1 MSVPPTGGREG
12 VGASFAIAR
21 AAVRPT
27 LEANVAQS
35 KKLAA
40 HAVLAV
46 AVAALVGAS
55 AFAESRP
62 ENGTRAR
69 RDEGGAIRRERTAAP
84 SERRRGDE
92 TPKAAR
98 GSEPRVRSG
107 SSIDVRGSR
116 PSETR
121 DRVARD
127 GAERRESGRRERA
140 IERGQR
146 DESYRNR
153 GESPR
158 NRTDV
163 DRNRSTRDRADIDR
177 NRAGRDRHEVDRNR
191 SARGRSETYRDS
203 SRGRNEHYR
212 NRHESRSRHY
222 ERYGRKPYYA
232 SGRVSRFHRHG
243 NGYRVWVHGA
253 PYPFFVPLS
262 HWHHDR
268 FRVGLMIR
276 LGGWYNDAGYYDYY
290 DGRSSGEL
298 YGIVESVDY
307 RRNTFVVQNEAT
319 GSFVTVYTRDYEAD
333 RLRPGD
339 VVELYGDWTR
349 SGVFQAR
356 DVDLIDSYRR

>member
-1 MSVPPTGGREG
+1 M
-12 VGASFAIAR
+12 
-21 AAVRPT
+21 
-27 LEANVAQS
+27 AQS
-35 KKLAA
+35 KKLTA
-40 HAVLAV
+40 HAALAV
-46 AVAALVGAS
+46 AAAALIGAS

-69 RDEGGAIRRERTAAP
+69 RDEGGAIRRERTVAP
-84 SERRRGDE
+84 SEARRGDE
-92 TPKAAR
+92 TPKAAQ

-121 DRVARD
+121 DRVARS
-127 GAERRESGRRERA
+127 GAERRESERRDRA
-140 IERGQR
+140 VQRGQR

-153 GESPR
+153 GEASRGR
-158 NRTDV
+158 NEV
-163 DRNRSTRDRADIDR
+163 DRDRTARGRDQIDRERATRGRNDIDRDRSTR
-177 NRAGRDRHEVDRNR
+177 GREEAYR
-191 SARGRSETYRDS
+191 RDS
-203 SRGRNEHYR
+203 SRGRNETYR
-212 NRHESRSRHY
+212 HRGESRSRHY
-222 ERYGRKPYYA
+222 ERHGRRPYYA
-232 SGRVSRFHRHG
+232 SGRVSSVHRYG
-243 NGYRVWVHGA
+243 NGYRVWVYGA

-290 DGRSSGEL
+290 DERSSGEL

-307 RRNTFVVQNEAT
+307 RRNTFVIQNEAT

-339 VVELYGDWTR
+339 VVELYGEWTR
-349 SGVFQAR
+349 SGVFRAR
-356 DVDLIDSYRR
+356 DIDVLDSYRR